1 VTNDP
6 IEERIRE
13 VIIGEIEPQI
23 IVRPPH
29 VALSRESRPPGVAH
43 GELDEALDPLVS
55 TKLRPSQARP
65 KLVARPRLVGR
76 LDPEAGRRLTL
87 VSAPAG
93 FGKTTVLGKWVK
105 DQMDKERPVAWLSL
119 DEDDNDPARFLSYV
133 VAAVGRATGES
144 RIRLTGR
151 PRPIDKRFLAHI
163 RRTPAGDL
171 LGSPGGPRSGTAARD
186 PLLAGGRGSPHFG
199 NRPGGGPGKPRLS
212 RGDRGSHLRSERGH
226 VPGWSHRGADAARI
240 ILQGA
245 EEGHRDPRL

>member
-1 VTNDP
+1 MTNDP

-29 VALSRESRPPGVAH
+29 IALLRESRPPGVAY

-65 KLVARPRLVGR
+65 KLVARPRLVER

-119 DEDDNDPARFLSYV
+119 DEDDNDPARFLSLV
-133 VAAVGRATGES
+133 SPKGSSGASRAMPGLLAAPA
-144 RIRLTGR
+144 L
-151 PRPIDKRFLAHI
+151 PLALFTEV
-163 RRTPAGDL
+163 RRRGV
-171 LGSPGGPRSGTAARD
+171 LGSSGA
-186 PLLAGGRGSPHFG
+186 
-199 NRPGGGPGKPRLS
+199 
-212 RGDRGSHLRSERGH
+212 
-226 VPGWSHRGADAARI
+226 
-240 ILQGA
+240 
-245 EEGHRDPRL
+245 